1 MKIAVVV
8 KEHIET
14 KGGLERYA
22 VTLSRRMATRGHEVH
37 VYANT
42 WDPDDS
48 LIFHYVPYIRWSSL
62 LKVLSFPA
70 NARKHLKKGSFDLV
84 YSLTPLYPVDIYRVG
99 EGIHK
104 DVLKARFP
112 SPIRRFLR
120 YLNPKHLAILR
131 YEKNLFMP
139 ENFRAIIT
147 NSNFVKERLVSVY
160 NVNSTSVNVIYNGFD
175 DKLFNPDNK
184 RFSAEIRK
192 ANNIDENEK
201 VLLFA
206 ANDFKRKG
214 LAYLID
220 ALSILSVRGIRPH
233 LLVVGKGNTGLYKR
247 MAESSGIAERVSFA
261 GPVADIEK
269 YYGAADMFVLPTL
282 YDPFSNACLEAFGS
296 GLPVITTAQNG
307 FSELIEDGVN
317 GFVINGARS
326 TAILADRIETL
337 LNIPGAGERA
347 LKKAGGF
354 TIDNNISK
362 TLELCDSLI
371 SHGKV
376 VSLKTFQG
384 RS

>member
-8 KEHIET
+8 KEHIEA

-22 VTLSRRMATRGHEVH
+22 VTLSRRMALRGHEVH

-42 WDPDDS
+42 WDADDS
-48 LIFHYVPYIRWSSL
+48 LIFHYVPYIKWSSL

-70 NARKHLKKGSFDLV
+70 NANKHLKRGSFDLV
-84 YSLTPLYPVDIYRVG
+84 YSLTPFYPVDIYRVG
-99 EGIHK
+99 EGIHR
-104 DVLKARFP
+104 DVLRARFP
-112 SPIRRFLR
+112 NPIRRFLR

-131 YEKNLFMP
+131 LEKKLFTSG
-139 ENFRAIIT
+139 NFRAIIT
-147 NSNFVKERLVSVY
+147 NSNLIKERLKAVY
-160 NVNSTSVNVIYNGFD
+160 NVSTASVNVIYNGYD
-175 DKLFNPDNK
+175 DKLFNPDK
-184 RFSAEIRK
+184 RRFRAEVLS
-192 ANNIDENEK
+192 ANNIDDSEK
-201 VLLFA
+201 VILFA

-214 LAYLID
+214 LAYLIE
-220 ALSILSVRGIRPH
+220 ALSILSKRGATPS
-233 LLVVGKGNTGLYKR
+233 LMVVGKGNLFPYR
-247 MAESSGIAERVSFA
+247 QMASRFGVEEKVSFT
-261 GPVADIEK
+261 GPVTDIEK
-269 YYGAADMFVLPTL
+269 YYGAADIFVLPTL

-317 GFVINGARS
+317 GFVIKEATS

-337 LNIPGAGERA
+337 LNIPAAGESA
-347 LKKAGGF
+347 LKKAREF

-371 SHGKV
+371 SRGKV
-376 VSLKTFQG
+376 ISLKTFQG